1 MYEVLD
7 DDGLRLGSMMA
18 CGWDQGAAASLAP
31 GDHEGQ
37 ECLT

>member
-7 DDGLRLGSMMA
+7 DDGLRLGIKNS
-18 CGWDQGAAASLAP
+18 GGAGP
-31 GDHEGQ
+31 GDDAGQ